1 MCVILKF
8 QIKKVVYMINCAEWI
23 ILACVVVMTIGQVLF
38 KQVAINYN
46 KYGNIFD
53 ISVFGLLVIAGSL
66 YVTSSGLWVWALRSV
81 EISKAYPYFALG
93 FVFVPMLGAWLFNEE
108 LTIRYGLGVLF
119 IVIGVAI
126 TSSS

>member
-1 MCVILKF
+1 
-8 QIKKVVYMINCAEWI
+8 MIDRGRLI

-46 KYGNIFD
+46 KAGTIYDLGVIG
-53 ISVFGLLVIAGSL
+53 VLAIAGTM
-66 YVTSSGLWVWALRSV
+66 YVTSSGLWIWALRSV

-93 FVFVPMLGAWLFNEE
+93 FVFVPLLGAWMFGEV
-108 LTIRYGLGVLF
+108 LTLRYGLGVLL
-119 IVIGVAI
+119 IVAGVVM